1 MEKLKEY
8 LPLNFGLMANPVN
21 WVIIVLMIAI
31 AALAVYHI
39 FPNNTVEEN

>member
-8 LPLNFGLMANPVN
+8 LPLNFALMTNPVN
-21 WVIIVLMIAI
+21 WAIITLMIAL

-39 FPNNTVEEN
+39 FPNNSVEE